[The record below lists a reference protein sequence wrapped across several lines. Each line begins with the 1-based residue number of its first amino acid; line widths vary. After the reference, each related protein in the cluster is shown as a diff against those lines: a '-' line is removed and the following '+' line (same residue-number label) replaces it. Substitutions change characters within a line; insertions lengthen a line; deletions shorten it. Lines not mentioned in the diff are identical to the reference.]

1 VARDYRPN
9 IKESNVISRLDSAK
23 EAARTGA
30 LNKLYEVQEEL
41 ANRIAMKLIEE
52 QLIETKNKK
61 ELERQILG
69 CLKTLLAAD
78 EFTVQYRI
86 APMRTLVAKPNFIGL
101 YLTAF
106 VVEDLIKHR
115 SIVDVYG
122 TNEQIYGC
130 VNQQVTKLIP
140 MLA

>member
-9 IKESNVISRLDSAK
+9 IRESNVISRLDSAK

-30 LNKLYEVQEEL
+30 LNKLYEVQEDL

-61 ELERQILG
+61 ELERQLLG
-69 CLKTLLAAD
+69 CMKTLLGAD
-78 EFTVQYRI
+78 EFTIQYKT
-86 APMRTLVAKPNFIGL
+86 APMRTLVPRPNFISL

-106 VVEDLIKHR
+106 VVEELIKHR
-115 SIVDVYG
+115 SIVDIYG
-122 TNEQIYGC
+122 TNEQIYTC
-130 VNQQVTKLIP
+130 VNQQVVRLIP
-140 MLA
+140 G

>member
-9 IKESNVISRLDSAK
+9 IRESNVISRLDSAK

-30 LNKLYEVQEEL
+30 LNKLYEVQEDL

-61 ELERQILG
+61 ELERQLLG
-69 CLKTLLAAD
+69 CIKTLLGAD
-78 EFTVQYRI
+78 EFAIQYKT
-86 APMRTLVAKPNFIGL
+86 APMRTLVPRPNFISL

-106 VVEDLIKHR
+106 VVEELIKHR
-115 SIVDVYG
+115 SIVDIYG
-122 TNEQIYGC
+122 TNEQIYAC
-130 VNQQVTKLIP
+130 VNQQVARLIP
-140 MLA
+140 G

>member
-1 VARDYRPN
+1 MARDYRPN
-9 IKESNVISRLDSAK
+9 IRESNVISRLDSAK

-78 EFTVQYRI
+78 DFAVQYRI
-86 APMRTLVAKPNFIGL
+86 APMRTLVARPNFIGL

-115 SIVDVYG
+115 SVVDVYG